1 MRLRRHLT
9 TILATTA
16 LALSSVVAAEDTPSD
31 SVGAGQAAGTTISCT
46 LAAPSLRTG
55 CYVERPVIVL
65 GPVELALA
73 LDAQAHLTDL
83 ALGDVDTS
91 HLAVYA
97 SVGVYEENWSAWLEV
112 WLPRFAG
119 VTLIGTPD
127 WLRLGFTYTVPP

>member
-16 LALSSVVAAEDTPSD
+16 LALSSAGVAEEPQAAPGES
-31 SVGAGQAAGTTISCT
+31 GQLAGTTISCT
-46 LAAPSLRTG
+46 LAAPSLLTG
-55 CYVERPVIVL
+55 CYVERHVIVL

-83 ALGDVDTS
+83 ARGDVDTS

>member
-9 TILATTA
+9 TILATIA
-16 LALSSVVAAEDTPSD
+16 LALSSAGVAEEPQAAPGEP
-31 SVGAGQAAGTTISCT
+31 GQLAGTTISCT
-46 LAAPSLRTG
+46 LAAPSLLTG